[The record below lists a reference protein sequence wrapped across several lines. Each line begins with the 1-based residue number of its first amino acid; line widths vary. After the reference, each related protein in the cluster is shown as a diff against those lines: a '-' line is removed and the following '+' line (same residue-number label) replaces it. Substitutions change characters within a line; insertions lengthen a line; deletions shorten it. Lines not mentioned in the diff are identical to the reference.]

1 MVNPEKYI
9 IDKLKAINHHII
21 LAFISTIAFTLIVHG
36 VGFVNKFVNEDSI
49 IGIFIPLTNDYQLGR
64 WFAPIVQSLT
74 RGGYTVPWVIAVY
87 STIFLAFAVSFLVS
101 VLEMKSKL
109 FIVLSALLIVSFP
122 SVARQFAYEFMA
134 IAYTASLLLA
144 VLAVYFTKT
153 YKFGFIVGAFSLMLS
168 LALYQSYIGFTIG
181 VSIFIL
187 IQMLLREDVSIK
199 KAATQSSKYIACG
212 ILGIIM
218 YFISVEISLIIHDG
232 ILLDYRG
239 LDNMGRIPL
248 SDLPSLLR
256 GSFNSFIDF
265 FTMRSRFF
273 YVNTVQSVAYMLLL
287 LAAAY
292 LLSYAIISKKMYR
305 EPIRVVLIVGL
316 LLTMPIGL
324 NIVDV
329 ITPQMR
335 SGVLQVHQFV
345 LVIILV
351 FVICEAVEIESRA
364 INLCRWVVLCMA
376 LITGANYMRDSGL
389 YYFQLHVYYERTFA
403 FYNRVLTRIEMVDG
417 LERNMVIAPI
427 GNLSIPITFQPS
439 ARQFDP
445 IISDQGLWGQF
456 VGVNQDHHYKMVMF
470 ISHYLGVQ
478 FLLASVEQ
486 TDLIRGNQEFRDMP
500 VWPHMDSV
508 AIIDGILVLKLNYDP
523 PVMIEQVDGSKHKIS
538 NVVRQFSDEYYFAWG
553 VYRYGDGRVFYAHY
567 ERGNDE
573 IFFEFTHGGK
583 YIVSM
588 SMQDPQGEAFIPA
601 LQSRWFVFEGSE
613 HD

>member
-1 MVNPEKYI
+1 MTNPEKCI
-9 IDKLKAINHHII
+9 IDKLKSIDHNHI
-21 LAFISTIAFTLIVHG
+21 LAFVSTIIFTLIVHG

-49 IGIFIPLTNDYQLGR
+49 IGIFIPLSNDYQLGR
-64 WFAPIVQSLT
+64 WFAPILQSLT

-87 STIFLAFAVSFLVS
+87 STLFLALAVSFLVS
-101 VLEMKSKL
+101 VLGMKSKL
-109 FIVLSALLIVSFP
+109 FIVLSSLLIVSFP

-134 IAYTASLLLA
+134 TAYTASFLLA
-144 VLAVYFTKT
+144 VLAIYFTKT
-153 YKFGFIVGAFSLMLS
+153 YKFGFVAGAFSLMLS

-181 VSIFIL
+181 LSIIIVL
-187 IQMLLREDVSIK
+187 QMLIREDLAIK
-199 KAATQSSKYIACG
+199 KIAMQSCKYIACG
-212 ILGIIM
+212 LLGIVM

-239 LDNMGRIPL
+239 LNDMGRIPL
-248 SDLPSLLR
+248 SDLPHLLR
-256 GSFNSFIDF
+256 GSFYSFIEF
-265 FTMRSRFF
+265 FTHRSRFF
-273 YVNTVQSVAYMLLL
+273 YVSSVQSVAYALLFLAATYL
-287 LAAAY
+287 LAY
-292 LLSYAIISKKMYR
+292 TTFNKKLYR
-305 EPIRVVLIVGL
+305 EPIRVVLILVL
-316 LLTMPIGL
+316 LLTIPIGL

-345 LVIILV
+345 LAIILV
-351 FVICEAVEIESRA
+351 FVICEAAEIESRA
-364 INLCRWVVLCMA
+364 INLCRWAVLCMA
-376 LITGANYMRDSGL
+376 LITSANYMRDSGL

-403 FYNRVLTRIEMVDG
+403 FYNRVLTRIETVDG

-427 GNLSIPITFQPS
+427 GNLAIPITFQPS

-445 IISDQGLWGQF
+445 IINDQGLWGQF
-456 VGVNQDHHYKMVMF
+456 VGVSQDHHYKMVMF

-478 FLLASVEQ
+478 FRLASVEQ
-486 TDLIRGNQEFRDMP
+486 TGLIRESQEFRDMP

-523 PVMIEQVDGSKHKIS
+523 PVMIEQVDGAKHKIS
-538 NVVRQFSDEYYFAWG
+538 NVVRQFSDEYYFAWE

-573 IFFEFTHGGK
+573 IFFEFTHGGR

-601 LQSRWFVFEGSE
+601 LQSHWFVFEGNE